1 MIAGLIAAYVGAVG
15 VGRRAVWRRRTVES
29 VGRADAKRPAGTRSR
44 RRRESDS
51 EGVQREPE
59 RRHEPQAP
67 EDHLSQGSV
76 ITGRF
81 RYETNRCA
89 VNEDVQCSSAT
100 GARERDTEDGAK
112 VCSRLDNSEL
122 DESALRGAPQT
133 AS

>member
-59 RRHEPQAP
+59 RRERRGA
-67 EDHLSQGSV
+67 GARMAA
-76 ITGRF
+76 G
-81 RYETNRCA
+81 
-89 VNEDVQCSSAT
+89 T
-100 GARERDTEDGAK
+100 GAGG
-112 VCSRLDNSEL
+112 
-122 DESALRGAPQT
+122 ALRTGEGVSHRSNGAR
-133 AS
+133 AVRRALRKWHMFLL